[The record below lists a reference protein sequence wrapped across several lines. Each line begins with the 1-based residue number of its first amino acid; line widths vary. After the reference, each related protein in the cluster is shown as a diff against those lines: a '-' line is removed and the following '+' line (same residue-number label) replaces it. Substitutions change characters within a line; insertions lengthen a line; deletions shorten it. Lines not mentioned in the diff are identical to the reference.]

1 VILKDC
7 ACTGLTNS
15 SWLEHQRQHRRVT
28 SADQDVQALLL
39 RFHKGA
45 APPVVQHLIAARP
58 QPGTL
63 IEN

>member
-1 VILKDC
+1 
-7 ACTGLTNS
+7 LTNS